1 MKTRYY
7 ISGLSYDE
15 GGCITDYECEFG
27 DFDTYEEAYEEF
39 VMLQCRDVG
48 WFFKD
53 ASNIYQFLLQL
64 EECEE
69 TNDEINCIDV
79 KNEWWIT
86 NPNFKGE
93 GLMVQITEKDF
104 NAIKKELECAY
115 SGLVEY
121 AETLEDT
128 STCSDHLD
136 KISNIV
142 NKYRSEK

>member
-15 GGCITDYECEFG
+15 SDCITDYECEFG

-69 TNDEINCIDV
+69 TNGEINCIDV
-79 KNEWWIT
+79 KNEWWIV
-86 NPNFKGE
+86 NPKFEEEN
-93 GLMVQITEKDF
+93 
-104 NAIKKELECAY
+104 
-115 SGLVEY
+115 
-121 AETLEDT
+121 
-128 STCSDHLD
+128 
-136 KISNIV
+136 
-142 NKYRSEK
+142 